1 MRVVVGVSPDD
12 SGSDAVALGA
22 VLTRLFGGSLVLAH
36 VHPPTIDYPS
46 MGHVDAEWATFLQQR
61 ADATLDRA
69 ESQLAVDWGIVDV
82 ERVVTQ
88 SATVSRGLRAVAEDL
103 DAGVLVLGP
112 DTGGRDGHLALGSI
126 AHALLHGGMTAVA
139 LAPEGYRETSPE
151 RIERLVVGFAD
162 TPDARVSV
170 NAALDIA
177 ARTQVAVELLTV
189 VIRTTRIVGA
199 RVGRDPERAVMAS
212 LIERES
218 AAQAEVVRAY
228 GESLGGTVI
237 SGDTADQ
244 AMARFDWRSGD
255 MFVVGS
261 SRLAALRRVF
271 MGDTTHKILRAC
283 TVPAIVLPRS
293 PDELVGEKT
302 SQEGAPA

>member
-1 MRVVVGVSPDD
+1 MRVVVGVCPDD

-69 ESQLAVDWGIVDV
+69 EAQLAVDWSIVDV
-82 ERVVTQ
+82 ERVITESSTVT
-88 SATVSRGLRAVAEDL
+88 RGLRSIAEDL
-103 DAGVLVLGP
+103 DADVLVIGP
-112 DTGGRDGHLALGSI
+112 DTGGRDGRLALGSI
-126 AHALLHGGMTAVA
+126 AHGLLHGGATAVA
-139 LAPEGYRETSPE
+139 LAPEGYRETAPE
-151 RIERLVVGFAD
+151 HIERLVVGFAD
-162 TPDARVSV
+162 TSEARSVVAATLDLAAAARV
-170 NAALDIA
+170 
-177 ARTQVAVELLTV
+177 AVHLLTV

-212 LIERES
+212 LVEREVQ
-218 AAQAEVVRAY
+218 AQQAVIRES
-228 GESLGGTVI
+228 GENVGGDVI
-237 SGDTADQ
+237 HGDTADQ
-244 AMARFDWRSGD
+244 AMARFDWRVGD

-271 MGDTTHKILRAC
+271 LGDTTHRILRAC
-283 TVPAIVLPRS
+283 TVPAMVMPRY
-293 PDELVGEKT
+293 PDELVGDTTPPEQAT
-302 SQEGAPA
+302 T